1 MDFLRNLFPDQSP
14 LRLFYHKIKAV
25 IAAIVNGFP
34 SSHIAVIGV
43 TGTKG
48 KTTTVNLIAKILEE
62 AGYKVGI
69 ASTTNFQVGNRK
81 WVNKSK
87 MTTLSPFFLQKLLRQ
102 MVASR
107 CQYAV
112 IEVSSHAL
120 SQNRVWGINF
130 DTAVLT
136 NIGEDHL
143 EYHGGFQEYIR
154 TKGLLF
160 SRLNRA
166 TRKPQISKVSVLNSD
181 DENFAY
187 FDQFLADKKYSY
199 GLKGGTCYATDLK
212 LKTDGVDFVFHVPN
226 NQSNLSISLPGQF
239 NVYNAV
245 AAATASLANGIKL
258 EIIKTALEKAHTI
271 PGRFEQIRAGQ
282 SFSVIVD
289 YAHTE
294 QSLKQ
299 VLELYKG
306 STEGKLY
313 VVFGATGGGRDME
326 KRSKM
331 GAVADQLADVVILTD
346 DDPYSEDSIK
356 IIEEISK
363 GIKRKEG
370 QYFWKIPTRYEAIRF
385 ALLIAQPKDTVVIA
399 GKGAETV
406 QMNAGRKIEWDD
418 RKVVREILSK
428 PLNVEL

>member
-1 MDFLRNLFPDQSP
+1 MDFLKDLFPDQSP

-34 SSHIAVIGV
+34 SGHIAVIGV

-166 TRKPQISKVSVLNSD
+166 TRKPQISKISVLNSD
-181 DENFAY
+181 DENFVY
-187 FDQFLADKKYSY
+187 FDQFLADNKYSY

-258 EIIKTALEKAHTI
+258 KIIKKALEKAHTI
-271 PGRFEQIRAGQ
+271 PGRFEQIHAGQ
-282 SFSVIVD
+282 SFAVIVD

-418 RKVVREILSK
+418 RKVAREILSK